1 MAMKTLT
8 AQQKQALATM
18 RERMG
23 GISEQKK
30 QHAKQLKAA
39 RKAIVQMLTEKPATV
54 PEVAAALN
62 IPSDEALWHLTGMR
76 KYGQVVEAGEAGE
89 YFLYAL
95 VVSEDT
101 TATAH

>member
-8 AQQKQALATM
+8 AQQKQALAVM

-30 QHAKQLKAA
+30 EHAKHLKAT
-39 RKAIVQMLTEKPATV
+39 RKAIVQMLTERPATV

-62 IPSDEALWHLTGMR
+62 IPSDDALWHLTGMR

>member
-30 QHAKQLKAA
+30 EHAKHLKAT

-54 PEVAAALN
+54 HEIAAALKL
-62 IPSDEALWHLTGMR
+62 PSDEALWHLTGMR
-76 KYGQVVEAGEAGE
+76 KYGQVTEAGEAGD

-95 VVSEDT
+95 VVSEQT
-101 TATAH
+101 TAKIH

>member
-54 PEVAAALN
+54 PEIAAALN
-62 IPSDEALWHLTGMR
+62 MPSDEALWHLTGIR
-76 KYGQVVEAGEAGE
+76 KYGQVVEAGEAGD

-95 VVSEDT
+95 VVCEDS

>member
-8 AQQKQALATM
+8 PQQKQALATM
-18 RERMG
+18 RDRMG

-30 QHAKQLKAA
+30 EYAKHLKAT

-54 PEVAAALN
+54 PEIAAALN
-62 IPSDEALWHLTGMR
+62 IPSDEALWHLTGMG

-89 YFLYAL
+89 YFQYAL

>member
-23 GISEQKK
+23 GVSEQKK

-39 RKAIVQMLTEKPATV
+39 RKAIVQLLTEKPATV
-54 PEVAAALN
+54 PEIAVALN
-62 IPSDEALWHLTGMR
+62 MPSDEALWHLTGMR
-76 KYGQVVEAGEAGE
+76 KYGQVIEAGEAGD

-95 VVSEDT
+95 VVSED
-101 TATAH
+101 AAAKSH

>member
-54 PEVAAALN
+54 PEIAAALN
-62 IPSDEALWHLTGMR
+62 MPSDEALWHLTGMR
-76 KYGQVVEAGEAGE
+76 KYGQVAEAGEAGE

-95 VVSEDT
+95 VASEEP
-101 TATAH
+101 TATRH

>member
-54 PEVAAALN
+54 PEIAAALN
-62 IPSDEALWHLTGMR
+62 MPSDEALWHLTGMR
-76 KYGQVVEAGEAGE
+76 KYGQVVEAGEAGD

-95 VVSEDT
+95 VVTDDAAAKT
-101 TATAH
+101 H

>member
-54 PEVAAALN
+54 PEIAAALN
-62 IPSDEALWHLTGMR
+62 MPSDEALWHLTGMR

-95 VVSEDT
+95 VVSDDT
-101 TATAH
+101 TAAAH

>member
-30 QHAKQLKAA
+30 QHAKQLRAA

-54 PEVAAALN
+54 PEIAAALN
-62 IPSDEALWHLTGMR
+62 MPSDEALWHLTGMR

>member
-8 AQQKQALATM
+8 AQQKQALAIM

-54 PEVAAALN
+54 PEIVAALN
-62 IPSDEALWHLTGMR
+62 MPSDEALWHLTGMR
-76 KYGQVVEAGEAGE
+76 KYGQVTEAGEAGE

-101 TATAH
+101 AAKSH

>member
-39 RKAIVQMLTEKPATV
+39 RKGIVHILTEKPATV
-54 PEVAAALN
+54 PEIAAALN
-62 IPSDEALWHLTGMR
+62 IPRDEALWHLTGIR
-76 KYGQVVEAGEAGE
+76 KYGQVVEAGEAGD
-89 YFLYAL
+89 YFLYTL
-95 VVSEDT
+95 VVSEDS